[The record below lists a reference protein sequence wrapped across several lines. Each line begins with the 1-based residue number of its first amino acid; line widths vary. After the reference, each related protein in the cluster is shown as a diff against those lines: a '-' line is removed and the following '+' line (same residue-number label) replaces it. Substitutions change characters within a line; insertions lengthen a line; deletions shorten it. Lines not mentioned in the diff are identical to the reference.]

1 MDLINTDSPCCEKP
15 VEVCDN
21 SIPQRL
27 HSRRR
32 SLEMQL
38 AETNAAIEAME
49 KNPEVATVLTLVS
62 KAIGRY

>member
-1 MDLINTDSPCCEKP
+1 MDLITNDPCCDAK
-15 VEVCDN
+15 VCD
-21 SIPQRL
+21 SSDIPSRL
-27 HSRRR
+27 MGRKRA
-32 SLEMQL
+32 LEAQL

>member
-1 MDLINTDSPCCEKP
+1 MDLINNDPCCESKP
-15 VEVCDN
+15 AEVCDN

-32 SLEMQL
+32 SLELQL